1 MIFTSISFLIF
12 FVCILFLIQVARS
25 ENQKVWILLLGSYF
39 FYGWWN
45 PTFVL
50 LIVASSVW
58 GWFLGLKMDQ
68 AESET
73 VKKRYLQLSL
83 ALSLGMLAYYKYA
96 DFLMQ
101 SIYSALG
108 AEWTYELSI
117 LLPVGISF
125 FTFQTMSYSIDLK
138 RGNIPVCT
146 SLPKFM
152 LFVAFFPQLVAGP
165 IVRASEFLPQLN
177 RPVILTQ
184 RNLIIGSQLFLGGAV
199 QKVLFADNMA
209 AFADPVFANP
219 AIYEATTL
227 WLALSAYSV
236 QIFCDF
242 CGYSLMAIGI
252 ARILGFELPENF
264 RMPYL
269 SKSITEFWRRWH
281 ISLSFWLRD
290 YLYISLG
297 GNRKGEFQTYLNSF
311 ITMLLGGLW
320 HGASWNFVLWGA
332 LHGIGLG
339 VHKFWSSRTPGLDRL
354 RETGIYKLIAC
365 LFTLLFCMLLW
376 IPFRAA
382 DTETM
387 MSFVSGMF
395 SFDSGLEW
403 LNPHVL
409 LILAIVV
416 FWHLLY
422 EFKPKVL
429 QRFPAAAL
437 DSAWVQFAI
446 GASLLAIVMF
456 APLNASPFVYF
467 QF

>member
-1 MIFTSISFLIF
+1 MIFTSIAFLVF
-12 FVCILFLIQVARS
+12 FVAILLLIQAART
-25 ENQKVWILLLGSYF
+25 EPQKVWILLLGSYF

-50 LIVASSVW
+50 LIVASSIW
-58 GWFLGLKMDQ
+58 AWYLGLKMAQTED
-68 AESET
+68 ET
-73 VKKRYLQLSL
+73 RKKRYLQLSL
-83 ALSLGMLAYYKYA
+83 FLSLGLLAYYKYA
-96 DFLMQ
+96 DFLMR
-101 SIYSALG
+101 SLYGALG
-108 AEWTYELSI
+108 MEWSYELTI

-177 RPVILTQ
+177 RPVILTK
-184 RNLIIGSQLFLGGAV
+184 RNLIIGSQVFLGGAL
-199 QKVLFADNMA
+199 QKVLLADNMA
-209 AFADPVFANP
+209 VFADPVFANP
-219 AIYEATTL
+219 GFYDAATL
-227 WLALSAYSV
+227 WLALGAYSV

-242 CGYSLMAIGI
+242 CGYSLMAIGV
-252 ARILGFELPENF
+252 ARILGFELPVNF
-264 RMPYL
+264 KMPYL

-297 GNRKGEFQTYLNSF
+297 GNRKGELSTYVNSF

-332 LHGIGLG
+332 LHGLGLG
-339 VHKFWSSRTPGLDRL
+339 VHKFWASRTPGLNSMRA
-354 RETGIYKLIAC
+354 TGLYKCLAC
-365 LFTLLFCMLLW
+365 LTTLLFCTLLW

-382 DTETM
+382 DFDTM
-387 MSFVSGMF
+387 LLFVSRMF
-395 SFDSGLEW
+395 STSAGMEW
-403 LNPHVL
+403 LNPHVIL
-409 LILAIVV
+409 MLVVVLI
-416 FWHLLY
+416 WHLLY
-422 EFKPKVL
+422 EFKPRVL
-429 QRFPAAAL
+429 ARFPSEEL
-437 DSAWVQFAI
+437 NSYWVQFVL
-446 GASLLAIVMF
+446 GASLLAVVMF
-456 APLNASPFVYF
+456 APLSSSPFVYF